1 MFENVMMDDSP
12 GGVCGGMAVSPF
24 AMITGDGNGVA
35 AEAVIP
41 VHNVMSL
48 SESRSLRLPP

>member
-1 MFENVMMDDSP
+1 MMDDSP

-48 SESRSLRLPP
+48 SESRSLRMPP